1 MEIKKT
7 NSEPEFTPAAPLIGL
22 LAVIGIAVGIMSM
35 TTIDAGEVGV
45 LTLFGNPYP
54 YTLSSGLHFVNPL
67 ARSHKVNIRVQT
79 VTGSSDAAS
88 KDLQSVH
95 TEITLN
101 YSIDGSKAVE
111 YYKQVK
117 NDNEYFKN
125 SIIDPAMNEA
135 FKATVANFNAEKLIE
150 NRTQVS
156 NGITQSIQEKL
167 KKYGVII
174 QSVSITNFKFS
185 DTFASAIE
193 AKVVAGQQVLTKQNQ
208 LEQDKID
215 AQRKVI
221 VAEADAKAM
230 SLRKQSITPELVQW
244 RQLDIQQSMID
255 KWNGVTP
262 VTIAGGNNTPFA
274 LFSGASK

>member
-1 MEIKKT
+1 MNRLNKCTKYV
-7 NSEPEFTPAAPLIGL
+7 L
-22 LAVIGIAVGIMSM
+22 LVLTSITVVSKSI

-45 LTLFGNPYP
+45 LTLFGNPHP
-54 YTLSSGLHFVNPL
+54 YALSSGLHFINPL
-67 ARSHKVNIRVQT
+67 AKSNKVNIRVQT

-101 YSIDGSKAVE
+101 YSIDGKKAVE

-135 FKATVANFNAEKLIE
+135 FKATVANFNAEKLID

-156 NGITQSIQEKL
+156 NGITQSIQNKL
-167 KKYGVII
+167 KKYGVIV

-185 DTFASAIE
+185 DTFTNAIE
-193 AKVVAGQQVLTKQNQ
+193 AKVVAGQQILTKQNQ

-215 AQRKVI
+215 AKRKVI

-230 SLRKQSITPELVQW
+230 SLRKQSITQELVQW
-244 RQLDIQQSMID
+244 RQLDIQQNMID

-262 VTIAGGNNTPFA
+262 VTIVGGSNTPFA
-274 LFSGASK
+274 IFSGINNTY